1 MANRLSIIIPAYNEE
16 KILAAVS
23 RAILQSF
30 PSVELIICNDG
41 STDGSSSII
50 TELGSQIKHIYNR
63 TNKGK
68 GFSVRQGMLA
78 ATGDYIIFTD
88 ADLPFGIEG
97 IKRVKDKLDL
107 TCADIVICEKVLYQ
121 KSNIYFALRTLMRGL
136 IFLLFRFPYHDT
148 QAGLKGFKRDA
159 AKEIFK
165 NSIINGF
172 AIDVEILW
180 IAKKKLMNVETI
192 KLVPLYDEF
201 RKSSFIIR
209 NGFLFLIDVFK
220 IRLKNYT

>member
-16 KILAAVS
+16 KKLAAVS

-50 TELGSQIKHIYNR
+50 MELGSQIKHIYNAI
-63 TNKGK
+63 NKGK

-97 IKRVKDKLDL
+97 INRVKEKLDL
-107 TCADIVICEKVLYQ
+107 GCADIVICEKVLYQ
-121 KSNIYFALRTLMRGL
+121 KSNIYFALRKLMRGI
-136 IFLLFRFPYHDT
+136 IFLLFRFPYNDT
-148 QAGLKGFKRDA
+148 QAGLKGFKRNA

-165 NSIINGF
+165 NSVINGF

-209 NGFLFLIDVFK
+209 NGFLILINIFK